1 MADPQPKG
9 ERGQEHARKP
19 ALVPRRTGRGVRGAR
34 VTRRK
39 LDCLKPNL
47 QKVQVNARRKDARN
61 RRRLVRQ
68 GEQ

>member
-1 MADPQPKG
+1 M
-9 ERGQEHARKP
+9 
-19 ALVPRRTGRGVRGAR
+19 
-34 VTRRK
+34 TRRK